1 MSTAKPK
8 HPYRELFSTLK
19 HLPFLFIG
27 SGISRRYMKLPN
39 WEELLRH
46 FASKVHPANPLALEV
61 FVHQA
66 GGKNWPAVSTLIESE
81 FNSLWLTS
89 PDFEKQRAEHQA
101 AVKAGTSPFKL
112 ELAAYFRRAKKSTE
126 DPHLQDEVSCLVN
139 VAKRSVAGVITT
151 NFDLLPEEVFKG
163 YSTFVGQE
171 QLLFGGTQGVSE
183 IYKIHGCCTQ
193 PGSIVMTASDYQD
206 FERRN
211 AYLAAKL
218 LTIFVEHPV
227 IFIGYSLS
235 DPNIQSILSAI
246 IDCLSEQ
253 NLQVLKQQMIFV
265 EYSDSHDQS
274 PEISEHSVSF
284 KGGTR
289 SIKMTKITLHDF
301 LPFYSELL
309 AQKYQYNPKLLRQ
322 LKRDIYKLVTTN
334 EPVDRFQIQDIEDDE
349 GLEKVGVLAG
359 VGVVVEQG
367 GPERGHRIPDTAELF
382 CDVVFNNGD
391 FDLKSLVEDA
401 LGKLQK
407 SHSHSLPIHKYVE
420 AYREQFKAEP
430 PTELLKE
437 CKDSLEGLFST
448 YLKKLRSSS
457 PIESI
462 EELERQATSKEKW
475 LELFP
480 RVRNLEAC
488 LPQLEQFLQDYLK
501 NCPETIHNGKQA
513 DKTNLKRVI
522 RIYDWLKYGKTKDA
536 RLSSKESN
544 LEKVTVPPLGRASL
558 DKS

>member
-1 MSTAKPK
+1 MTATKPT

-46 FASKVHPANPLALEV
+46 FASKVHPGNPLALEV
-61 FVHQA
+61 FVHKA
-66 GGKNWPAVSTLIESE
+66 GGKSWPLVSSLIEAE
-81 FNSLWLTS
+81 FNALWLTS
-89 PDFEKQRAEHQA
+89 PDFEKQRSEHQE
-101 AVKAGTSPFKL
+101 AVKGGASPFKL
-112 ELAAYFRRAKKSTE
+112 ELAAYFRRAKKTTE
-126 DPHLQDEVSCLVN
+126 DAHLQDELACLVN

-151 NFDLLPEEVFKG
+151 NYDMLPEEVFKD

-183 IYKIHGCCTQ
+183 IYKIHGCCSQ
-193 PGSIVMTASDYQD
+193 PDSIVITESDYKG

-218 LTIFVEHPV
+218 LTIFVEHPI

-265 EYSDSHDQS
+265 EYSDAAGNLT
-274 PEISEHSVSF
+274 EISEHSVSF

-289 SIKMTKITLHDF
+289 SIKMTKITLNDF
-301 LPFYSELL
+301 LPLYSELL

-334 EPVDRFQIQDIEDDE
+334 EPVERFQIQDIEDDD

-359 VGVVVEQG
+359 VGVVALSG
-367 GPERGHRIPDTAELF
+367 ERGHRIPDAAELF
-382 CDVVFNNGD
+382 CDVVFDNGD
-391 FDLKSLVEDA
+391 FDLKSLVEGA
-401 LGKLQK
+401 LVKLQVN
-407 SHSHSLPIHKYVE
+407 HSHSLPIHKYVR
-420 AYREQFKAEP
+420 AYQEQFKANP
-430 PTELLKE
+430 PEELLKE
-437 CKDSLEGLFST
+437 CKISLEDLLNN
-448 YLKKLRSSS
+448 YIKRQRSIN

-462 EELERQATSKEKW
+462 EELERQSTTKEKW
-475 LELFP
+475 IELFP
-480 RVRNLEAC
+480 RVRDLEAS
-488 LPQLEQFLQDYLK
+488 LPQLEQFLKDYLT
-501 NCPETIHNGKQA
+501 NCPETIHTGKQG
-513 DKTNLKRVI
+513 DKTNLKRLI
-522 RIYDWLKYGKTKDA
+522 RIYDWLKYGKARGT
-536 RLSSKESN
+536 RLS
-544 LEKVTVPPLGRASL
+544 
-558 DKS
+558 